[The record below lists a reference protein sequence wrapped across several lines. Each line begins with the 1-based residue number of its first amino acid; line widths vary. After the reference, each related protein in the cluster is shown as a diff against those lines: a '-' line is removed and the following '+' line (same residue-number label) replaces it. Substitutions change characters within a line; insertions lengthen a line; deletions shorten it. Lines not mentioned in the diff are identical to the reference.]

1 MQAARAAIIGAVD
14 DARAAAERLALASA
28 DAAPADDSD
37 EALMLAYAAGDAG
50 AFARLYARHERPV
63 YRFLRRSLD
72 DDASANELLQETW
85 LSVVRNAAGY
95 VPSARFTTWLFGI
108 ARSRLIDHWRARRP
122 LASLDA
128 PVGDDGEGT
137 LAQTLAD
144 TLAAD
149 ERAQPER
156 QALSR
161 AQGAALLQAV
171 QALPP
176 AQREAFLLHA
186 EGGLTLAEIGALTGV
201 GMETAKSRL
210 RYALARLR
218 TALADWR

>member
-1 MQAARAAIIGAVD
+1 MPAAAMQAARAAIIGAVD
-14 DARAAAERLALASA
+14 DARAAAEREAIAA
-28 DAAPADDSD
+28 VAAPADDSD

-72 DDASANELLQETW
+72 DDAGANELLQETW

-128 PVGDDGEGT
+128 PVDGDGES
-137 LAQTLAD
+137 TLAD
-144 TLAAD
+144 MIAAD

-218 TALADWR
+218 TTLADWR